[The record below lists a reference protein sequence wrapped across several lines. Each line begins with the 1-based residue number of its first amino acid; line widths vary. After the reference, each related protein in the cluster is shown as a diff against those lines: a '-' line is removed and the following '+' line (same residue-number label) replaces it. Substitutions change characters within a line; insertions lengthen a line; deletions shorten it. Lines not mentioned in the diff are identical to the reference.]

1 MSKTNR
7 NFILLFI
14 VVTIT
19 LLYFL
24 YKYNKIIHHNQID
37 ILVSNKI
44 EIVQKELSN
53 QKNQA
58 LSLAILFSKNEKI
71 INNLEQNKPIDLK
84 KELVKS
90 LNNIKTYTNQNNI
103 QIQIHTKDLKVFVR
117 SWEDKDSGLNLESFR
132 KGLVKVKQTK
142 EPFVSNE
149 LGKRFNIKAIAPIF
163 DKDEEY
169 IGTIEVIMDYS
180 DLKNRLKYM
189 GIEIIPLL
197 EKKYLQIAQSY
208 KNNTSLHEYIVIQ
221 DEYDKKLYDFLSQNK
236 KYISNEKYYHENKDR
251 IITQI
256 PLGNIDEQSVGLMI
270 ICFDKNEQNFNYLP
284 RYEYMGEI
292 NSKSNLKNMQ
302 EKDKREI
309 IIK

>member
-84 KELVKS
+84 KELVKL

-103 QIQIHTKDLKVFVR
+103 QIQIHTKDLNVFVR

-236 KYISNEKYYHENKDR
+236 KYISNKKYYHENKDR

-256 PLGNIDEQSVGLMI
+256 PLGNIDDQSVGLMI

-284 RYEYMGEI
+284 RYEYLGEI

>member
-44 EIVQKELSN
+44 EIVQKELTN

-284 RYEYMGEI
+284 RYEYLGEI

>member
-84 KELVKS
+84 KELVKL

-103 QIQIHTKDLKVFVR
+103 QIQIHTKDLNVFVR

-236 KYISNEKYYHENKDR
+236 KYISNKKYYHENKDR

-284 RYEYMGEI
+284 RYEYLGEI

>member
-84 KELVKS
+84 KELVKL

-103 QIQIHTKDLKVFVR
+103 QIQIHTKDLNVFVR

-149 LGKRFNIKAIAPIF
+149 LGKKFNIKAIAPIF

-236 KYISNEKYYHENKDR
+236 KYISNKKYYHENKDR